1 MKKSRINILI
11 VLGVFFF
18 SFNSSSQELERLES
32 IYNSH
37 QLSIPDLGILI
48 DSALSNSGM
57 LNFRKLEIESK
68 NANLK
73 YQKRYWTRNFGIQGG
88 TRYGTID
95 NFSSVSGQ
103 NSSID
108 LSTNVEQLDYYVGA
122 YVKFPIFDAVNRR
135 SEIKKAETEIEQAK
149 NLVKFQRDE
158 VVEWVIKYYEDL
170 LLKQNLLELRASN
183 MGNAKVNM
191 EMAEK
196 EFKTGLIP
204 VYEYVRISDITS
216 RISSEYEE
224 AKSEFMVAKRLLEN
238 LTGLKIN

>member
-224 AKSEFMVAKRLLEN
+224 AKSEFMIAKRLLEN